1 MPHIKKTMK
10 HIIPIALLFLSFS
23 SCGQTKNNEI
33 ESILLGCLTKSY
45 EEQQVDINKE
55 LDLLEKYLIESK
67 SLKSSSGQSY
77 FDFYQEIV
85 RLNDIPA
92 TLDYDR
98 FDNIYKLTPNQFYST
113 DCLEELKR
121 LDSTAIANS
130 KYNQMTV
137 AIQQAADDEVSPSNI
152 AKAITSVLTPSDFDK
167 PYYRAVAL
175 LTIAYTANTEIG
187 LERQLITVDNE
198 DFSSYEVMTI
208 TTTDK
213 NQIILNG
220 KTITQEELEKKL
232 VEFIQT
238 NKSNH
243 QIQFQADKGTSYDFY
258 LRVQETIKTVYNDLR
273 VKLAKEKFNKSYNE
287 LNEDEQKEIREIY
300 PFRLKE

>member
-1 MPHIKKTMK
+1 MPHIKTTMR

-33 ESILLGCLTKSY
+33 ESILLDCLTKSY
-45 EEQQVDINKE
+45 GEQQVDINKE

-77 FDFYQEIV
+77 FDFYKEIV
-85 RLNDIPA
+85 KLNDIPA
-92 TLDYDR
+92 KLDYDS
-98 FDNIYKLTPNQFYST
+98 FDNIYKLTPNHFYSVE
-113 DCLEELKR
+113 CLEELKR
-121 LDSTAIANS
+121 LDSTAITNS

-137 AIQQAADDEVSPSNI
+137 AIQKAADDEVSPSNM
-152 AKAITSVLTPSDFDK
+152 AKAITSVLSPSDFDK
-167 PYYRAVAL
+167 PYYRAIAL
-175 LTIAYTANTEIG
+175 LTIAYTANQDIG
-187 LERQLITVDNE
+187 LERQLLPTDNE

-208 TTTDK
+208 STTDK
-213 NQIILNG
+213 NQIVLNG
-220 KTITQEELEKKL
+220 ETITKEELEKKL
-232 VEFIQT
+232 AEFIQT

-258 LRVQETIKTVYNDLR
+258 LKIQETIKAVYNDLR

-287 LNEDEQKEIREIY
+287 LNENEQKEIREIY

>member
-1 MPHIKKTMK
+1 MPHIKTTMR

-33 ESILLGCLTKSY
+33 ESILLDCLTKSY
-45 EEQQVDINKE
+45 GEQQVNINKE

-98 FDNIYKLTPNQFYST
+98 FDNIYKLTPTQFYSA

-130 KYNQMTV
+130 KYHQMTV

-152 AKAITSVLTPSDFDK
+152 AKAITSVLTPSDFEK

-243 QIQFQADKGTSYDFY
+243 QIQFHADKGTSYDFY